1 MVLNRRDNSFH
12 KGLVHQHFHGTIFCL
27 MDLMEFDFRGSRLHS
42 ILLLSGK
49 EGKNIRRKA
58 HPLESGFFDEGCS
71 LILHFSGIEFC

>member
-1 MVLNRRDNSFH
+1 
-12 KGLVHQHFHGTIFCL
+12 
-27 MDLMEFDFRGSRLHS
+27 MEFDFRGSRLHS